1 MKPAAMLS
9 PFPGLRPFEPDE
21 DHLFFGREKEIDD
34 LLRRLRQTR
43 FLSVI
48 GASGSGKSSL
58 VRSGLIPS
66 LHSGFMAGAGS
77 SWRVAVLRP
86 GEDPI
91 GHLAACLSEPQVLGG
106 DTELAATGQVLI
118 HATLR
123 RSTLGLSEAVRLARV
138 PAHDNLVV
146 VVDQFE
152 EIFRFRRSRS
162 TAGNSADTEFFVKL
176 LLEAVRQDDFPIY
189 IVLTMRADFI
199 GDCLEHPGLPEAI
212 NAGQYLVPRLT
223 RAEMRS
229 AITGPVAVA
238 GGQISDRLVLRLLN
252 DAGEDPDQLPVLQHA
267 LMRTWDYWTQHR
279 QPGEPIDIRHY
290 EAVGTMQQ
298 ALSIH
303 ADEAYE
309 ATGSGLPKEITA
321 RMFKALTD
329 TSTDSR
335 GVRRPT
341 ALREL
346 AAICGCAEAD
356 VVPVIEVFRQPGRS
370 FLMPSVAVP
379 LESTSVI
386 DISHESLMRCW
397 TRLIGWA
404 EEERI
409 SAATYERLA
418 QAAAW
423 CEEGSAG
430 LWGDPQLELGLAW
443 RKQAQPTAAWAR
455 RYDPA
460 FERAMGFLD
469 RSEAERNR
477 VRAQAEKERRKKLK
491 LYAWFSGI
499 LAVSL
504 IISLVLGWMASRQ
517 RDRAELNLELAKRAV
532 DETLSSAGS
541 GSARVAADSPQME
554 RFRTQLLQKAE
565 TFYREFSAEKPNNE
579 AFRGE
584 IAMAHFHLGDIHR
597 LLQESAPAIDEYNT
611 AAGQFQALAGDYPDK
626 PEYRQLLA
634 NTYNWL
640 GETERPS
647 GNANEAAEKAYDS
660 ALGLQED
667 LHRQFPNNVSYQQEL
682 ARTHYNRGI
691 LHSDEGRSDDSDFRE
706 SIKLLQPLT
715 QDKTSNTAQVQQDL
729 ARTYN
734 NLARL
739 LRRNNQTQEAR
750 NFYQQA
756 IRIHES
762 IIKEDPGNQEYNL
775 ELATF
780 YNNLAILLQENKQ
793 LDLAGVMNRRAIDK
807 FELLAEP
814 VPSLSLEIAHARD
827 LRGLILQSQGSRDEA
842 DAAYQQS
849 IEMFQRLDGRTNSI
863 EYHLRF
869 GQALFNLGALRRDK
883 KQLRSAA
890 ELFSRA
896 VTQHLSA
903 NSPPDLGYDY
913 WLLALVQL
921 DLGETTK
928 ARAAAENLSRL
939 IPLLTEPVKS
949 TLDKEY
955 ASLGKQLK

>member
-1 MKPAAMLS
+1 MKPTAKLS

-43 FLSVI
+43 FLPVI

-66 LHSGFMAGAGS
+66 LHSGFMVSAGS
-77 SWRVAVLRP
+77 SWRVAILRP

-91 GHLAACLSEPQVLGG
+91 GHLAASLSASQVLGG
-106 DTELAATGQVLI
+106 DTKLAATGQVLI
-118 HATLR
+118 NATLR
-123 RSTLGLSEAVRLARV
+123 RSTLGLVEAVRLARV

-152 EIFRFRRSRS
+152 EVFRFRRSRGTS
-162 TAGNSADTEFFVKL
+162 GNSADTEFFVKL
-176 LLEAVRQDDFPIY
+176 LLEASRQNDVPIY

-212 NAGQYLVPRLT
+212 NAGQYLVPRMT
-223 RAEMRS
+223 RREMRS
-229 AITGPVAVA
+229 AITGPIAVA

-290 EAVGTMQQ
+290 EAVGTMQR

-309 ATGSGLPKEITA
+309 ATGSEQLKEITT

-341 ALREL
+341 SVREL
-346 AAICGCAEAD
+346 AAICGCNEAE
-356 VVPVIEVFRQPGRS
+356 VVSAIEVFRTPGRS
-370 FLMPSVAVP
+370 FLMPSVAIP

-397 TRLIGWA
+397 TRLIRWA

-409 SAATYERLA
+409 SATTYERLA

-423 CEEGSAG
+423 CEEGTAG
-430 LWGDPQLELGLAW
+430 LWRDPELELGLAW
-443 RKQAQPTAAWAR
+443 RKQVQPTAAWAK

-460 FERAMGFLD
+460 FDRAIGFLD

-477 VRAQAEKERRKKLK
+477 LRAQAERERKKKLK
-491 LYAWFSGI
+491 LYAWFSAI
-499 LAVSL
+499 LALSL

-517 RDRAELNLELAKRAV
+517 RDRAELNLQLAKRAV

-541 GSARVAADSPQME
+541 GSASVAADSPQME
-554 RFRTQLLQKAE
+554 KFRTQLLQKAE
-565 TFYREFSAEKPNNE
+565 AFYRDFSAQKPNNE

-611 AAGQFQALAGDYPDK
+611 AAVQFEALARDYPEK
-626 PEYRQLLA
+626 PEYRQVLA

-640 GETERPS
+640 GETQRPL
-647 GNANEAAEKAYDS
+647 GNVGQAEKAYDS
-660 ALGLQED
+660 ALRLQDD

-682 ARTHYNRGI
+682 ARTHDNRGI
-691 LHSDEGRSDDSDFRE
+691 LHSDQGLSDDSDFRE
-706 SIKLLQPLT
+706 SIKLLQPLSE
-715 QDKTSNTAQVQQDL
+715 DKTSNTAQVEQDL

-750 NFYQQA
+750 GFYEQA

-762 IIKEDPGNQEYNL
+762 IIKGDPGNQEYNL

-780 YNNLAILLQENKQ
+780 YNNLAILLEENGQ
-793 LDLAGVMNRRAIDK
+793 LDLAGRMNRQAIER

-814 VPSLSLEIAHARD
+814 VPSLSQEIAHAHD
-827 LRGLILQSQGSRDEA
+827 LRGRILESQRSGGEA
-842 DAAYQQS
+842 DKEYQQS
-849 IEMFQRLDGRTNSI
+849 IDMFQRLDGRMNSP

-869 GQALFNLGALRRDK
+869 GEALFDLGALRRDK
-883 KQLRSAA
+883 KQLPSAA
-890 ELFSRA
+890 ELLSRA
-896 VTQHLSA
+896 VSQHLSA
-903 NSPPDLGYDY
+903 NSPRNLGYDY
-913 WLLALVQL
+913 LLIALVHL
-921 DLGETTK
+921 DLREMTK
-928 ARAAAENLSRL
+928 ARIAAENLSRL
-939 IPLLTEPVKS
+939 IPSLTEPDKS
-949 TLDKEY
+949 TLDEQY
-955 ASLGKQLK
+955 ASLRGRLK